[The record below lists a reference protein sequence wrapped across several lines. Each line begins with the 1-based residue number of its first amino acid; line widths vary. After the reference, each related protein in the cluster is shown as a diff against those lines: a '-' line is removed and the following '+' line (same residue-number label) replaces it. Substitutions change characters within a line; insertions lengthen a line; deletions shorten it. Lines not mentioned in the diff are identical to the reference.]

1 MSRIGRLAVL
11 CGAAALAAGCGGGGG
26 SLSREELAAQAD
38 AICAKAEEELDQLA
52 EPQSIEDV
60 EQLAEEAKPI
70 VEDGVEQLDELQ
82 PPEDLEDEYD
92 RWIEL
97 NRENVDVLDELRG
110 AAAEGDQ
117 ERVQQAVQEAGEKE
131 QEADRLARE
140 IGLEQCAND

>member
-26 SLSREELAAQAD
+26 SLSREELATQAD
-38 AICAKAEEELDQLA
+38 AICAKSEEELDQLA

-70 VEDGVEQLDELQ
+70 VQDGVDKLDELQ

-97 NRENVDVLDELRG
+97 NRENIDVIDELRD

-117 ERVQQAVQEAGEKE
+117 ERVQQAVQGASEKE
-131 QEADRLARE
+131 EEADRLAGE
-140 IGLEQCAND
+140 IGLDQCAND